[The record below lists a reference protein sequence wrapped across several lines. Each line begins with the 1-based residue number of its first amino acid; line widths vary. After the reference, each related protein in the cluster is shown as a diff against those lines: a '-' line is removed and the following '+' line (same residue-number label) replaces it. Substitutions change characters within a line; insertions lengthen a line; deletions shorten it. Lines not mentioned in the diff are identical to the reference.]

1 MAGEVIVD
9 ALPYVDQGYDEPG
22 VREAAYALV
31 EEETRRYRPTKNYL
45 EHLPGIDSTP
55 FVTEVLKNEFERMA
69 MRQPMDMLSMKRYE
83 LPPPPIG
90 RQNDI
95 TAWTE
100 CVENSMAQLE
110 HQAERV
116 INLELLQKFGS
127 RAWRAHNETL
137 VKMVDSTQRQLQDV
151 RKQIQ
156 EVNWKRKNKQTASGP
171 ELTRL
176 QESWA
181 GLVTKN
187 YEIERACLELEYDI
201 DKLKQQ
207 ADAMKPRP
215 EMEYMQGQGED
226 AIQHYHGDVNMEES
240 EEEGDE
246 EDYEDRDEYQA
257 SR

>member
-45 EHLPGIDSTP
+45 EHLPAIDSTP

-95 TAWTE
+95 TAWAE

-116 INLELLQKFGS
+116 INLELLQNYGS
-127 RAWRAHNETL
+127 HAWRAHNDIL
-137 VKMVDSTQRQLQDV
+137 VKMVEGAQHQLQDIK
-151 RKQIQ
+151 KQIQ

-171 ELTRL
+171 ELGRL

-181 GLVTKN
+181 GLVSKN
-187 YEIERACLELEYDI
+187 YEIERACLELEYDTNN
-201 DKLKQQ
+201 LKHQVDSLKPSTDTQYGQ
-207 ADAMKPRP
+207 ANRQND
-215 EMEYMQGQGED
+215 
-226 AIQHYHGDVNMEES
+226 DVDMEES
-240 EEEGDE
+240 DE
-246 EDYEDRDEYQA
+246 DDDDDDDDEYAA

>member
-45 EHLPGIDSTP
+45 EHLAAIDSTP

-116 INLELLQKFGS
+116 INLELLQNYGS
-127 RAWRAHNETL
+127 HAWRSHNDIL
-137 VKMVDSTQRQLQDV
+137 VKMVEMAQHQVQDIK
-151 RKQIQ
+151 KQIQ

-181 GLVTKN
+181 SLVSKN
-187 YEIERACLELEYDI
+187 FEIERACLELEYDTS
-201 DKLKQQ
+201 KLEQQ
-207 ADAMKPRP
+207 VESLKPKS
-215 EMEYMQGQGED
+215 ETQYGQ
-226 AIQHYHGDVNMEES
+226 AHQQSNDVHMEES
-240 EEEGDE
+240 DEEEE
-246 EDYEDRDEYQA
+246 EDDEDDDEDEDYA
-257 SR
+257 APR